1 MKKCTGCGRP
11 IDTVVIRQCPKCI
24 NNRAGL

>member
-11 IDTVVIRQCPKCI
+11 IETVVIRQCPKCI
-24 NNRAGL
+24 SKRAGL

>member
-11 IDTVVIRQCPKCI
+11 IQTVVIRQCPKCI
-24 NNRAGL
+24 SKRAGL